1 MGVSSFNRF
10 RKEGQQKMIYQY
22 KDKITNVRLANQ
34 YTLAKTL
41 SMFDYTGLPE
51 TIPEKELERILQENG
66 CAFVYQWGDDIIA
79 FSGSLS
85 GDIDYY
91 NNPTEIT
98 ITNNKTRKNKTV
110 PLNEGVLILN
120 DDYKLGIL
128 PLINKYNTLI
138 NENEISIVMANFNN
152 RVQKILSA
160 SDDNT
165 KASANQF
172 INKII
177 NGELAIIGESPF
189 LQDLKV
195 QGSSVSNAQ
204 SFSDMIE
211 LNQYF
216 KASLLNELGIQ
227 ANTNNKKERLINAE
241 VEQNKELLYPLV
253 NNMYNNRVEA
263 VQAINDKFGLNVSV
277 EYGSVWK
284 DRNVEKGL
292 ENGNTIEV
300 LENQDGSV
308 ESDSEITDSESE

>member
-1 MGVSSFNRF
+1 
-10 RKEGQQKMIYQY
+10 MIYQY
-22 KDKITNVRLANQ
+22 KDKRNNVNLANE

-41 SMFDYTGLPE
+41 SMFDYEGLPD

-66 CAFVYQWGDDIIA
+66 FAFIYQWDNDIIA
-79 FSGSLS
+79 FNGSLS
-85 GDIDYY
+85 GDVDYY
-91 NNPTEIT
+91 NNQTEIN

-128 PLINKYNTLI
+128 KLINKYNTLI

-165 KASANQF
+165 KESAKQYLDKV
-172 INKII
+172 IA
-177 NGELAIIGESPF
+177 GELAIIGESPF

-253 NNMYNNRVEA
+253 NNMYNNRIEA

-300 LENQDGSV
+300 LEDETRLI
-308 ESDSEITDSESE
+308 ESDSEIRNSEPE

>member
-1 MGVSSFNRF
+1 
-10 RKEGQQKMIYQY
+10 MIYQY
-22 KDKITNVRLANQ
+22 KDKINNVNLANE

-41 SMFDYTGLPE
+41 SMFDYEGLPD

-66 CAFVYQWGDDIIA
+66 FAFIYQWDNDIIA
-79 FSGSLS
+79 FNGSLS
-85 GDIDYY
+85 GDVDYY
-91 NNPTEIT
+91 NNQTEIN

-128 PLINKYNTLI
+128 KLINKYNTLI

-165 KASANQF
+165 KASAKQYLDKV
-172 INKII
+172 IA
-177 NGELAIIGESPF
+177 GELAIIGESPF
-189 LQDLKV
+189 LEDLKV

-253 NNMYNNRVEA
+253 NNMYNNRIEA

-292 ENGNTIEV
+292 ENGNTIEI
-300 LENQDGSV
+300 LEDETRLV
-308 ESDSEITDSESE
+308 ESDSEIRNSEPE

>member
-1 MGVSSFNRF
+1 
-10 RKEGQQKMIYQY
+10 MIYQY
-22 KDKITNVRLANQ
+22 KDKINNVRLANQ
-34 YTLAKTL
+34 YTLTKTL
-41 SMFDYTGLPE
+41 AMFNYTGLPE

-66 CAFVYQWGDDIIA
+66 FAFIYQWDNDIIA
-79 FSGSLS
+79 FNGSLS
-85 GDIDYY
+85 GDVDYY
-91 NNPTEIT
+91 NNQTEIN

-128 PLINKYNTLI
+128 KLINKYNTLI

-165 KASANQF
+165 KASAKQYLDKV
-172 INKII
+172 IA
-177 NGELAIIGESPF
+177 GELAIIGESPF
-189 LQDLKV
+189 LEDLKV

-211 LNQYF
+211 MNQYF

-227 ANTNNKKERLINAE
+227 ANTNNKKERLITAE
-241 VEQNKELLYPLV
+241 IEQDKELLYPLV

-292 ENGNTIEV
+292 ENGNTVEV
-300 LENQDGSV
+300 LEDQAGLV
-308 ESDSEITDSESE
+308 EPDSEIRNSEPE

>member
-1 MGVSSFNRF
+1 
-10 RKEGQQKMIYQY
+10 MIYQY
-22 KDKITNVRLANQ
+22 KDKRNNVILANQ

-41 SMFDYTGLPE
+41 SMFDYTGLPN

-66 CAFVYQWGDDIIA
+66 FAFIYQWGDDIIA

-85 GDIDYY
+85 GDVDYY
-91 NNPTEIT
+91 NNPTEIN

-110 PLNEGVLILN
+110 NLNDGVLILN

-128 PLINKYNTLI
+128 KLINKYNSLI
-138 NENEISIVMANFNN
+138 NENEISIIMANYNN
-152 RVQKILSA
+152 RIQKILSA

-165 KASANQF
+165 KASAKQYLDKV
-172 INKII
+172 IG
-177 NGELAIIGESPF
+177 GELAIIGESPF
-189 LQDLKV
+189 LEDLKV
-195 QGSSVSNAQ
+195 QGSSVSNTQ
-204 SFSDMIE
+204 SLSDMVE

-216 KASLLNELGIQ
+216 KASLMNELGIQ
-227 ANTNNKKERLINAE
+227 ANTNNKKERLITAE
-241 VEQNKELLYPLV
+241 IEQDKELLYPLV

-300 LENQDGSV
+300 LEDETRIV
-308 ESDSEITDSESE
+308 EPDSEITDSEPE

>member
-1 MGVSSFNRF
+1 
-10 RKEGQQKMIYQY
+10 MIYQY
-22 KDKITNVRLANQ
+22 KDKINNVNLANE

-41 SMFDYTGLPE
+41 SMFDYEGLPD

-66 CAFVYQWGDDIIA
+66 FAFIYQWDNDIIA
-79 FSGSLS
+79 FNGSLS
-85 GDIDYY
+85 GDVDYY
-91 NNPTEIT
+91 NNQTEIN

-128 PLINKYNTLI
+128 KLINKYNTLI
-138 NENEISIVMANFNN
+138 NENEISIIMANFNN

-165 KASANQF
+165 KASAKQYLDKV
-172 INKII
+172 IA
-177 NGELAIIGESPF
+177 GELAIIGESPF

-253 NNMYNNRVEA
+253 NNMYNNRIEA

-292 ENGNTIEV
+292 ENGNTIEI
-300 LENQDGSV
+300 LEDETRLV
-308 ESDSEITDSESE
+308 ESDSEIRNSEPE